1 MAEATRIILKQNI
14 VDPYSQVCARHH
26 CRQKKPF
33 WGKGIN
39 RHTHRGSK
47 LLCKFNMKDKTPFEE
62 QYSLLY
68 RAVCVIDNC
77 TEDYV
82 VETDTY
88 SGKN

>member
-1 MAEATRIILKQNI
+1 MCQTSLQTEEAFVGKRYKQT
-14 VDPYSQVCARHH
+14 
-26 CRQKKPF
+26 
-33 WGKGIN
+33 
-39 RHTHRGSK
+39 HTHRGSK

-88 SGKN
+88 NGKN